1 MLYCSFLKLFPAY
14 FACDFVVLESHSLLF
29 IYGFH
34 TVNLQVLFIVG
45 IFSIVYFLNSLDLI
59 AGLCLE

>member
-1 MLYCSFLKLFPAY
+1 MVYCFFLKLFPAC
-14 FACDFVVLESHSLLF
+14 FICDFIVLKSHSLLF

-34 TVNLQVLFIVG
+34 RVNLQVLFTVEM
-45 IFSIVYFLNSLDLI
+45 FSIVYFLNSLDLM